1 MEWLHFFTG
10 ARLNDD
16 KEFDLQIYPKIQ
28 YYGIIQHIIQYI
40 YCIIE
45 KIELMVFKSL

>member
-16 KEFDLQIYPKIQ
+16 KEFDLQIISKNTVLQ
-28 YYGIIQHIIQYI
+28 YNTAYYSVYI
-40 YCIIE
+40 LYNQ
-45 KIELMVFKSL
+45 KN